1 MAGLRTAIPATCSTV
16 TVRSLSVSRY
26 VGTAPTA
33 RNAASIAAN
42 TLGVVLSSSGTTTR
56 NRHHANQK
64 QNKIVEAPPIRGPS
78 PKSYCAHIPGSGIHG
93 RCTRARPDRHAF
105 LISATARRVVRS
117 DPLNPI
123 AVILSCATSARIL
136 PLDRSTSS
144 LSLGRNSSITLG
156 RRAAR
161 PGTNV
166 PASRWATQFAT
177 VFGEHPASSAA
188 SR

>member
-1 MAGLRTAIPATCSTV
+1 VTPPA
-16 TVRSLSVSRY
+16 
-26 VGTAPTA
+26 
-33 RNAASIAAN
+33 
-42 TLGVVLSSSGTTTR
+42 

-64 QNKIVEAPPIRGPS
+64 QNKIVEAPPMRGPS
-78 PKSYCAHIPGSGIHG
+78 PKSYCAHNPGSGIHG
-93 RCTRARPDRHAF
+93 RCTRAPPDRRAF

-117 DPLNPI
+117 EPAKPI
-123 AVILSCATSARIL
+123 ATILSWATSARIL
-136 PLDRSTSS
+136 PSDRSTNSS
-144 LSLGRNSSITLG
+144 SLGRNSSITLG